1 MIVMKTLNCKKERKK
16 VEPVL
21 AAEKMMVLQVFYDDL
36 NGAAGNDMIYSE
48 TH

>member
-1 MIVMKTLNCKKERKK
+1 MHIKRGRKK
-16 VEPVL
+16 KAETLL